1 MMAKPAKTLRRV
13 KVYLLEDAWIDNG
26 TGYCFGEI
34 ADDKTPYLIV
44 RNELDQ
50 TDILLKAK
58 IEGSITFQRQQDTLI
73 VWTDLE
79 NHNIALSFQEKDGCL
94 SLCDFIIKCHR
105 SKFAPN
111 ISLVSVISNELDGD
125 ITELI
130 TGPINYPPLEP
141 TTDDLIEIS
150 NCFNENPNSSY
161 QKQSISNF
169 IKQHNY
175 ILKLINIFNE
185 SEQQRKIKNLHLL
198 CNIFKT
204 LILYNEGLIIEMIL
218 DDDHIMGVIGILE
231 YDPDFPQYKSN
242 HRTFLKDET
251 KFKEILPLKDEHIKK
266 LIKKTFKL
274 QFLKDVVLARLLD
287 DPTFNLIST
296 LIHFNQVEIIEF
308 LEKGSF
314 IDELFKLYQEENV
327 EDSEDSVI
335 RKREGIKLLHQFI
348 LIAKNLQPHQKT
360 SFFKS
365 LIKKGLFKT
374 INFVMKDD
382 SIEIRVIGT
391 ELIVTIIEHDV
402 LLINGVLDDEEEED
416 GQEGDEINDNETD
429 DKTNETD
436 DDREEDY
443 NEETDDFKNE
453 NGKGNFF
460 NGDEY
465 EQDEEIPPMTFKHR
479 EIVLSDDMTLFF
491 ILTHFLLEDNDP
503 GLKIQ
508 AFEALKS
515 LLDPVSN
522 LSSSIMNN
530 DDSIVDQL
538 DTTKF
543 FNAFYD
549 KVAPILFKPLM
560 DLTKKDEFT
569 KNKNMDDLFIYL
581 CELIN
586 FCSKDKSISRSFFLE
601 NHILLGITE
610 LIRPHHKLQLRLA
623 AVRSIKSIIQLN
635 DDYYTRYIISNNILE
650 QVFKLFDETLGI
662 SNLTNST
669 VLDLLEMILIGLDK
683 FDKRKNVKLL
693 ATYIVSNFKSSLL
706 SIDYVSC
713 GQDLIKG
720 VEQDSTENN
729 KIGLNEDENVN
740 IDEGSE
746 SDEDEDIEHTK
757 NQEISTEPLD
767 EEDITSNE
775 EILKEKNVNKTNN
788 KVSPEKR
795 SREDDYYTSR
805 ESKKKN
811 SLREKFTNAGKKI
824 ASRFK

>member
-1 MMAKPAKTLRRV
+1 MTKTPRHQTLRRV

-34 ADDKTPYLIV
+34 DQDKVPYLIV

-50 TDILLKAK
+50 KDILLKAR
-58 IEGSITFQRQQDTLI
+58 IEGSIQFQRQQDTLI
-73 VWTDLE
+73 VWTDFKG
-79 NHNIALSFQEKDGCL
+79 HNIALSFQEKEGCL

-105 SKFAPN
+105 GKFAPN
-111 ISLVSVISNELDGD
+111 ISLVSVISNDIDGD

-141 TTDDLIEIS
+141 TADDLIEIS
-150 NCFNENPNSSY
+150 NCFSENPNSSY
-161 QKQSISNF
+161 QKQSMSSF
-169 IKQHNY
+169 IKTNNY
-175 ILKLINIFNE
+175 ILKLVEIFNQ
-185 SEQQRKIKNLHLL
+185 SEEDKKIKNLHIL

-218 DDDHIMGVIGILE
+218 DDENIMGVVGILE

-242 HRTFLKDET
+242 HRNFLKDET
-251 KFKEILPLKDEHIKK
+251 KFKEILPVKDDYIKK

-287 DPTFNLIST
+287 DPTFNLISS

-314 IDELFKLYQEENV
+314 IDELFKLYQDEIDTEE
-327 EDSEDSVI
+327 SII
-335 RKREGIKLLHQFI
+335 RKRDGIKLLHQFI
-348 LIAKNLQPHQKT
+348 LIAKNIQPHQKT

-402 LLINGVLDDEEEED
+402 LLINGILDDDDEEEEEEVVRD
-416 GQEGDEINDNETD
+416 NDNDNDKKDGD
-429 DKTNETD
+429 D
-436 DDREEDY
+436 Y
-443 NEETDDFKNE
+443 KNG
-453 NGKGNFF
+453 NGFF
-460 NGDEY
+460 NRDEY
-465 EQDEEIPPMTFKHR
+465 EEDEESPPMITYKHK

-515 LLDPVSN
+515 LLDPVNN
-522 LSSSIMNN
+522 LNSSMMGN
-530 DDSIVDQL
+530 DESMVDQL
-538 DTTKF
+538 DSTKF
-543 FNAFYD
+543 FKAFYD
-549 KVAPILFKPLM
+549 KVAPVLFKPLL
-560 DLTKKDEFT
+560 DLKQESVVKK
-569 KNKNMDDLFIYL
+569 NSDDLFIYL

-610 LIRPHHKLQLRLA
+610 LIKPEHKLQLRLA
-623 AVRSIKSIIQLN
+623 AVRSIKSIILLN

-650 QVFKLFDETLGI
+650 QVFKLFDETNGI

-669 VLDLLEMILIGLDK
+669 ILDLLEMVLIGLDK
-683 FDKRKNVKLL
+683 FEKRKNVKLL
-693 ATYIVSNFKSSLL
+693 ANYIVGNFKSSLE
-706 SIDYVSC
+706 SIDYVNS
-713 GQDLIKG
+713 GNQLIKA
-720 VEQDSTENN
+720 VEQDLNNSSSTMS
-729 KIGLNEDENVN
+729 GFDENH
-740 IDEGSE
+740 DS
-746 SDEDEDIEHTK
+746 EDEDIKPPLAPTK
-757 NQEISTEPLD
+757 PLD
-767 EEDITSNE
+767 EEDVINNE
-775 EILKEKNVNKTNN
+775 EILKEKSLNKAAKFT
-788 KVSPEKR
+788 EKR
-795 SREDDYYTSR
+795 LREEDYDTH
-805 ESKKKN
+805 EIKKKN
-811 SLREKFTNAGKKI
+811 SLREKFSNASKKI
-824 ASRFK
+824 ASKFK